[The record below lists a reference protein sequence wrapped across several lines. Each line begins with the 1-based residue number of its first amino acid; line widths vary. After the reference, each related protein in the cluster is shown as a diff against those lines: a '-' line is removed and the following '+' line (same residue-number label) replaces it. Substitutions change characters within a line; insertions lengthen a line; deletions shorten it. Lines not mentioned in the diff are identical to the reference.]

1 MKHRAA
7 KGFTAIACCTFCG
20 SRNILRP
27 PLKAETK
34 CTVCQRILELWP
46 EIDCPHCKAESIQI
60 LIGRDSAAG
69 SFLMCSECHRQVADG
84 IPLHP
89 EFASYPRWFARW
101 LADCALDLAAAV
113 LDRRLKRRYQPRVAE
128 AEAEELLTSWRAESH
143 GREME
148 RQGQARL
155 RENDLSVY
163 AVADGG
169 EHLTRSRLSVLSRH
183 SALLNKYG
191 HYISA
196 FMPVAHGKIY
206 EDEYGDDIWVGAEKE
221 IEKLI
226 NSKVFKS
233 ENIGIRDEFYSFE
246 FLSRC
251 EPAFGSEY
259 SDCWLFDELYDRL
272 KVYHEARMAALAGGE
287 NIGNMSGIEFEQW
300 LIASIRQAGVLDVKP
315 TKRTGDQGA
324 DIIVRQNRTIVIQAK
339 CYQQSVSNSAVQ
351 EVHAAKIHYGAD
363 EAWVVTNS
371 RFTRSAREIA
381 KSTGVRLIDRSSF
394 RDIGLFVLQACG
406 AQTQSFEAAAGFG
419 TCATARDMASVR
431 ENSECSD
438 AAVPLS
444 EFCLTATASNIHGAT
459 STSGRITTSS
469 TISNDKELEQNA
481 APPPATKSR
490 SLLIVAGLVTFVIA
504 ITGFTLKAHYARE
517 RAEEGVR
524 HTLAVWTS
532 TTLSNELAGQVEC
545 YAPMVAPFFKYPRV
559 TLQEV
564 AIAKEHFI
572 KTYPVVKKYSISN
585 INLERV
591 DSEKVIVSFDK
602 SWEAYGSSMYAGS
615 ERESLELHPVGERWR
630 IVAERELEIYWVR
643 TK

>member
-1 MKHRAA
+1 
-7 KGFTAIACCTFCG
+7 
-20 SRNILRP
+20 
-27 PLKAETK
+27 
-34 CTVCQRILELWP
+34 
-46 EIDCPHCKAESIQI
+46 
-60 LIGRDSAAG
+60 
-69 SFLMCSECHRQVADG
+69 
-84 IPLHP
+84 
-89 EFASYPRWFARW
+89 
-101 LADCALDLAAAV
+101 
-113 LDRRLKRRYQPRVAE
+113 
-128 AEAEELLTSWRAESH
+128 
-143 GREME
+143 
-148 RQGQARL
+148 
-155 RENDLSVY
+155 
-163 AVADGG
+163 
-169 EHLTRSRLSVLSRH
+169 
-183 SALLNKYG
+183 
-191 HYISA
+191 
-196 FMPVAHGKIY
+196 
-206 EDEYGDDIWVGAEKE
+206 
-221 IEKLI
+221 
-226 NSKVFKS
+226 
-233 ENIGIRDEFYSFE
+233 
-246 FLSRC
+246 
-251 EPAFGSEY
+251 
-259 SDCWLFDELYDRL
+259 
-272 KVYHEARMAALAGGE
+272 
-287 NIGNMSGIEFEQW
+287 
-300 LIASIRQAGVLDVKP
+300 
-315 TKRTGDQGA
+315 
-324 DIIVRQNRTIVIQAK
+324 
-339 CYQQSVSNSAVQ
+339 
-351 EVHAAKIHYGAD
+351 
-363 EAWVVTNS
+363 
-371 RFTRSAREIA
+371 
-381 KSTGVRLIDRSSF
+381 
-394 RDIGLFVLQACG
+394 
-406 AQTQSFEAAAGFG
+406 
-419 TCATARDMASVR
+419 MASVR